1 MNLTNRCTNRCS
13 FCVRQMT
20 DGLGG
25 ADNLWLEKEPS
36 VEEVMKELERQWA
49 YEYEEL
55 IFCGYGEPSIRL
67 NDVLEISRRVKDK
80 ADIKIRM
87 NTNGLADRIHG
98 KRTAPMLE
106 GLIDR
111 VSVSLNEADA
121 ESYNELCLPEFGV
134 SSFDSILA
142 YIKDVKS
149 FVQETTVSVVGC
161 IPADHIERC
170 RQIASELGVG
180 FKVR

>member
-36 VEEVMKELERQWA
+36 VD
-49 YEYEEL
+49 EEL

-161 IPADHIERC
+161 IPAEHIESC

>member
-1 MNLTNRCTNRCS
+1 
-13 FCVRQMT
+13 
-20 DGLGG
+20 
-25 ADNLWLEKEPS
+25 
-36 VEEVMKELERQWA
+36 
-49 YEYEEL
+49 
-55 IFCGYGEPSIRL
+55 
-67 NDVLEISRRVKDK
+67 
-80 ADIKIRM
+80 M